1 MAKTMKRVLFLV
13 IASLWGIS
21 AFSQMPTPRSQG
33 ELWGF
38 ADGSG
43 RFVIEPVY
51 QKVNEFHNGIA
62 VVAKDN
68 AIGWIDPQGKEVVR
82 TLYAESPNKFGEGA
96 FQPNYRGERQYIG
109 WMRGGDLVGI
119 MWITQQGKILVTSA
133 KTLYD
138 LTDKIPDKLWDY

>member
-1 MAKTMKRVLFLV
+1 MKRSLFLV
-13 IASLWGIS
+13 IAALWAIS
-21 AFSQMPTPRSQG
+21 AFCQELRPRSQG

-43 RFVIEPVY
+43 RFVIQPVY
-51 QKVNEFHNGIA
+51 QKVQEFHNGIA
-62 VVAKDN
+62 VVAKDSGV
-68 AIGWIDPQGKEVVR
+68 GWIDPQGKEVVR
-82 TLYAESPNKFGEGA
+82 PLYMESPNQFGEGA

-109 WMRGGDLVGI
+109 WIKGADNLVGI